1 MAGALPR
8 VGEVR
13 GLGLMIGIELVR
25 DRRTREKAPEL
36 RDRVVRLAFER
47 GLLVLGAGENTLRL
61 CPPLVITRDQ
71 CDFALETL
79 EECLKKAIAERM
91 RILDVGCGIHKQP
104 GSIGID
110 RNPASRADVLAD
122 LDRFPY
128 PFADSS
134 FDRLTAIHVIEHV
147 DDVIRAMEEFHR
159 LVRAGGTV
167 RIETPHY
174 TDFSSFC
181 DPTHKSHLNS
191 FSFRYFGENHGGFGY
206 YSTKQDFVRFP
217 CA

>member
-1 MAGALPR
+1 VSASGDA
-8 VGEVR
+8 
-13 GLGLMIGIELVR
+13 
-25 DRRTREKAPEL
+25 K
-36 RDRVVRLAFER
+36 RL
-47 GLLVLGAGENTLRL
+47 
-61 CPPLVITRDQ
+61 
-71 CDFALETL
+71 
-79 EECLKKAIAERM
+79 

-122 LDRFPY
+122 LDHFPY
-128 PFADSS
+128 PFDDSS

-159 LVRAGGTV
+159 LVRNGGTV

-181 DPTHKSHLNS
+181 DPTHKHHLNS

-206 YSTKQDFVRFP
+206 YSKARYRERSVYVKLLALWRYLGFQYLVNRFP
-217 CA
+217 RYRRFWEHYLCYIVRGKVMEFEFEVLK